1 MRSATDSNTLTLFLD
16 GRVDTNNAAKIEEE
30 VFEAVNGNIE
40 NVQKIVIDAEALE
53 YTSSAGLRVLMKLR
67 KSISKPLSVIN
78 VSRDV
83 YDIFETTGFTE
94 LLDVRKALR
103 KVSTEGMKIIGSG
116 FSGDVYRMDEETVI
130 KVFRP
135 NVSFDLVISKENQ
148 KARNAFVA
156 GVPTAIPYD
165 IVRVGDC
172 YGTVYEML
180 DAKDLVSFIAD
191 DREHLDEHIGN
202 FAKLVKNMHSIKAD
216 LTKFSSVKRDSV
228 GALPYLASVLTGD
241 EMTKLKAFYECIP
254 DRDTFIHG
262 DCHIGNVMVRDGEMM
277 FIDLG
282 TAGTGHPIFDMV
294 SMYSLFV
301 ERADNDEA
309 IAASPV
315 LRPFTKD
322 EIKRIWSV
330 FIHTYLG
337 TDDEELIAKTER
349 QIAALSLAR
358 RLFMVIA
365 VPGSLS
371 PEVLAGMKNKLFSM
385 YDSGLGEICF

>member
-1 MRSATDSNTLTLFLD
+1 MRAATENNTLTVFLE
-16 GRVDTNNAAKIEEE
+16 GRIDTNNAAQTEKEI
-30 VFEAVNGNIE
+30 FDAVNGRGDD
-40 NVQKIVIDAEALE
+40 VQNIVIDAEALE
-53 YTSSAGLRVLMKLR
+53 YISSAGLRVLMKLR
-67 KSISKPLSVIN
+67 KSIGRPLPVIN

-103 KVSTEGMKIIGSG
+103 KVSTEGMTLIGSG
-116 FSGDVYRMDEETVI
+116 FTGDVYRMDDETVI

-135 NVSFDLVISKENQ
+135 SISFDMVISLENQ
-148 KARNAFVA
+148 KARNAFIA

-180 DAKDLVSFIAD
+180 DAKDLVSVIAND
-191 DREHLDEHIGN
+191 KEHLDEHIAD
-202 FAKLVKNMHSIKAD
+202 FARLVKNIHTIKANI
-216 LTKFSSVKRDSV
+216 TKFGSVKRDSV
-228 GALPYLASVLTGD
+228 NALPYLASILNEE
-241 EMTKLKAFYECIP
+241 EMAKLRAFYESIP
-254 DRDTFIHG
+254 ERDTFIHG
-262 DCHIGNVMVRDGEMM
+262 DCHPGNVMVRDGEMM

-282 TAGTGHPIFDMV
+282 TAGTGHPIFDMG
-294 SMYSLFV
+294 SMFSLFV
-301 ERADNDEA
+301 DRADNDEA

-322 EIKRIWSV
+322 EIKRIWRV
-330 FIHTYLG
+330 FISTYLG
-337 TDDEELIAKTER
+337 TDDDELIAKAER
-349 QIAALSLAR
+349 QIDALATAR

-365 VPGSLS
+365 IPGSLS
-371 PEVLAGMKNKLFSM
+371 PETIAAMKQKLFSL